1 MGFFF
6 LSNPFTVMVFS
17 YPISSCSCSSYYL
30 WVLKKAKLLDD
41 MKHVGALV
49 LLEESVYPII
59 LLGQFLMNSRRSI
72 SLDSWLRRK
81 LCCPHS
87 LRNLNSTWWYCCLLE
102 RAAYLFSFSFWWSVL
117 QYGFGCL
124 APVSWCCWS
133 LWGLC
138 FFYLSLRYFSCMAFV
153 FVS

>member
-49 LLEESVYPII
+49 LLGESVYLII
-59 LLGQFLMNSRRSI
+59 LLRQFLMNSRRSI

-87 LRNLNSTWWYCCLLE
+87 LRNLNSTWWYLMFRWCYHQMLFIGEGCVPVFIQLLVICSPVWLWLPSTCKLMLLILVGS
-102 RAAYLFSFSFWWSVL
+102 LFFL
-117 QYGFGCL
+117 
-124 APVSWCCWS
+124 
-133 LWGLC
+133 
-138 FFYLSLRYFSCMAFV
+138 